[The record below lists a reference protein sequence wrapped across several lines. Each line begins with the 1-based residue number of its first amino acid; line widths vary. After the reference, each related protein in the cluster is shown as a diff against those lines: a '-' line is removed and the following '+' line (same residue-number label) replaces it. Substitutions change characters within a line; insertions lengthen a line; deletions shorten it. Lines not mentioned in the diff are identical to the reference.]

1 MEARDKVAIFADY
14 ENLFYSMYNKFQTQP
29 DPMEFIRIANNYGQI
44 VTARAYGDFEK
55 NPYIKNEV
63 PKLRAA
69 SFEVV
74 HTRTEVVGGKEKSYT
89 DFKIVEDLF
98 VFREENREVNNII
111 LATGDGHFSN
121 IVARMK
127 IRDGRRVVVAG
138 VKGSIS
144 RELQMAAGREDVIE
158 LSGIDYEVDLEDLRQ
173 FILAQEE
180 RYRYLTFIRTSQA
193 YLERISA
200 PAEYRDCY
208 FKKVIIAMN
217 RLIDEGFLEQVRI
230 LRNDV
235 PLNIIKVSGAT
246 KGLDNL
252 GQA

>member
-1 MEARDKVAIFADY
+1 MENKSKVAIFVDY
-14 ENLFYSMYNKFQTQP
+14 ENLFYSMYNKFQAQP
-29 DPMEFIRIANNYGQI
+29 DPMEFISIARRYGHI

-74 HTRTEVVGGKEKSYT
+74 HTRTETVGGKEKSYT

-98 VFREENREVNNII
+98 VFKEENREVENII

-121 IVARMK
+121 IVARLK
-127 IRDGRRVVVAG
+127 IRDGRRVIIVG

-144 RELQMAAGREDVIE
+144 RELQMAAGRDDVIE
-158 LSGIDYEVDLEDLRQ
+158 ISGITYEVDLEDLKQ
-173 FILAQEE
+173 FIMAQEE
-180 RYRYLTFIRTSQA
+180 RYRYLTFIKTAQA
-193 YLERISA
+193 YLEKLET

-208 FKKVIIAMN
+208 FKKIIMAMN
-217 RLIDEGFLEQVRI
+217 RLIDEGYLEQTRI

-235 PLNIIKVSGAT
+235 PLNVIRVGVHKDLEISG
-246 KGLDNL
+246 
-252 GQA
+252 

>member
-1 MEARDKVAIFADY
+1 MENNKVAIFIDY
-14 ENLFYSMYNKFQTQP
+14 ENLFYSMYNKFQAQP
-29 DPMEFIRIANNYGQI
+29 DPMEFIKIARQYGQI
-44 VTARAYGDFEK
+44 IIARAYGDFEK

-98 VFREENREVNNII
+98 VFKEENRDVSTII

-127 IRDGRRVVVAG
+127 IRDGKQVIVVG

-144 RELQMAAGREDVIE
+144 RELQMAAGRDSLVEIA
-158 LSGIDYEVDLEDLRQ
+158 GIDYKVDLDDLKS
-173 FILAQEE
+173 FIIAQEE
-180 RYRYLTFIRTSQA
+180 RHQYLTFIRTVQA
-193 YLERISA
+193 YMEKLKTPDE
-200 PAEYRDCY
+200 
-208 FKKVIIAMN
+208 FKNHCMKKIIAAMN
-217 RLIDEGFLEQVRI
+217 VLIGEGYLEQVSTM
-230 LRNDV
+230 RNNISV
-235 PLNIIKVSGAT
+235 NIIKVSEPG
-246 KGLDNL
+246 KMEDL
-252 GQA
+252 G

>member
-1 MEARDKVAIFADY
+1 MEVKNKVAIFVDY

-29 DPMEFIRIANNYGQI
+29 DPMEFIRIARQYGQI
-44 VTARAYGDFEK
+44 ITARAYGDFEK

-98 VFREENREVNNII
+98 VFKEENRDVENII

-121 IVARMK
+121 IVARLK
-127 IRDGRRVVVAG
+127 IRDGKRVIVVG

-144 RELQMAAGREDVIE
+144 RELQMASGRDDVIE
-158 LSGIDYEVDLEDLRQ
+158 ISGIGYEVDIEDLKR
-173 FILAQEE
+173 FILMQEE
-180 RYRYLTFIRTSQA
+180 RYRYLTFIRTAQA
-193 YLERISA
+193 YLEKMAA
-200 PAEYRDCY
+200 PTEYRDCY
-208 FKKVIIAMN
+208 LKKVITAMN
-217 RLIDEGFLEQVRI
+217 RLIDEGYLEQVRI

-235 PLNIIKVSGAT
+235 PINIIKVAGQ
-246 KGLDNL
+246 KNIEKL
-252 GQA
+252 G